1 MLNTVDKVLLLM
13 RAGVTADATT
23 DALSR
28 LAAAAQELEA
38 AHGDIL
44 YRNGEEPR
52 ALFIVLDGLVRI
64 DMEGAPPRWAERGD
78 WAGAVPLITGGPHQG
93 TATVLVASHLLRVER
108 ADFEELLDEDG
119 ELARA
124 LMAGLLRSLT
134 ALIPT
139 AVEAA

>member
-1 MLNTVDKVLLLM
+1 MLSTVDKVLLLM

-28 LAAAAQELEA
+28 LAGAAQEVESGR
-38 AHGDIL
+38 GDVL

-52 ALFIVLDGLVRI
+52 SLFIILDGVVRI
-64 DMEGAPPRWAERGD
+64 DMDGTPSRLAEPGD

-93 TATVLVASHLLRVER
+93 TATVLVASHLLRIDR

-124 LMAGLLRSLT
+124 LMAGLLRALT

-139 AVEAA
+139 AIEAA